1 MMKKI
6 LNNIPPKLNGLKSI
20 CGIDEVGR
28 GALAGPL
35 VAASVVLSKNFKSEI
50 IRDSKKM
57 SEKRREKAF
66 KEIMEKALDWSIS
79 FVEPKK
85 VDELNVQIA
94 TYRAMND
101 SLNKLKIKPKHILV
115 DGNVFE
121 NETNIPHT
129 CIIKGDDKYYS
140 IAAASI
146 LAKVTRDNFM
156 KELHKKHPKYDWKNN
171 KGYGSEKHRELIKED
186 GITKYH
192 RKTFLKKILPTTGSI

>member
-1 MMKKI
+1 MQKI
-6 LNNIPPKLNGLKSI
+6 LSNIPPSLNGLKNI

-35 VAASVVLSKNFKSEI
+35 VAASVVLPKDFKSDL

-66 KEIMEKALDWSIS
+66 KEIIENALDWSVS

-101 SLNKLKIKPKHILV
+101 SLKKLKIKPKHILV

-121 NETNIPHT
+121 NESNIPHT
-129 CIIKGDDKYYS
+129 CIVKGDDKYYS

-146 LAKVTRDNFM
+146 IAKVTRDTFM
-156 KELHKKHPKYDWKNN
+156 KELHKEHPKYDWVNN
-171 KGYGSEKHRELIKED
+171 KGYGSETHRNLIKEE
-186 GITKYH
+186 GVTKHH
-192 RKTFLKKILPTTGSI
+192 RITFLKKILG

>member
-1 MMKKI
+1 MGKI
-6 LNNIPPKLNGLKSI
+6 LRNIPKKLNHLKNI

-35 VAASVVLSKNFKSEI
+35 VAASVILPKNFKSELV
-50 IRDSKKM
+50 RDSKKM
-57 SEKRREKAF
+57 SEKRRERAF
-66 KEIMEKALDWSIS
+66 LEIMEKALDWSVS

-115 DGNVFE
+115 DGNVFK
-121 NETNIPHT
+121 NETDIPHT

-146 LAKVTRDNFM
+146 IAKVTRDNFM
-156 KELHKKHPKYDWKNN
+156 KELHKEHPKYGWEKN
-171 KGYGSEKHRELIKED
+171 KGYGSETHRKLIKED
-186 GITKYH
+186 GVTKHH
-192 RKTFLKKILPTTGSI
+192 RKTFLKKILSTTSSI

>member
-1 MMKKI
+1 MGKI
-6 LNNIPPKLNGLKSI
+6 LLNIPKKLNHLKSI

-35 VAASVVLSKNFKSEI
+35 VAASVILPKNFKSELV
-50 IRDSKKM
+50 RDSKKI

-66 KEIMEKALDWSIS
+66 KEIMEKAVDWSVS

-94 TYRAMND
+94 TYKAMND
-101 SLNKLKIKPKHILV
+101 SLSKLKIKPKHILV

-121 NETNIPHT
+121 NETDIPHT

-146 LAKVTRDNFM
+146 IAKVTRDNFM
-156 KELHKKHPKYDWKNN
+156 KELHKEHPKYGWENN
-171 KGYGSEKHRELIKED
+171 KGYGSEIHRDLIKEV
-186 GITKYH
+186 GITKHH
-192 RKTFLKKILPTTGSI
+192 RKTFLKKILPTTSPI